1 MNKMVGKQSVS
12 FSDPPCILGSAS
24 ICGPKEAEGPLA
36 DYFDIRSEDPTF
48 GKDSW
53 EEGESEMIRQAV
65 ELAIKKADKKKEEI
79 RYIFAG
85 DLLGQLIATTFG
97 IKDLD
102 IPVFGLYGACS
113 TCGEG

>member
-12 FSDPPCILGSAS
+12 FSDPPCILGAAS

-65 ELAIKKADKKKEEI
+65 EFAIKKADKKKEEKYKFP
-79 RYIFAG
+79 RIFQVQYRQAYK
-85 DLLGQLIATTFG
+85 L
-97 IKDLD
+97 
-102 IPVFGLYGACS
+102 S
-113 TCGEG
+113 